1 MAFKF
6 ERLEVWQLAL
16 NYVDLIYDLSAM
28 LPHSEDYNLKSQIR
42 RAATSI
48 SLNIAEGSIGLTD
61 AEQRR
66 FLSIAIRSL
75 VETIACLH
83 LIHRRK
89 YLEDRVILRQAYSDG
104 ETLFKRLKAFQNALD
119 TSAIREDSLTYEF
132 DEPFPF

>member
-16 NYVDLIYDLSAM
+16 SYVDVIYDLSAK
-28 LPHSEDYNLKSQIR
+28 LPRNEEYNLKSQIR

-66 FLSIAIRSL
+66 FISIAIRSL

-89 YLEDRVILRQAYSDG
+89 YIEDPKILRQAYSDG
-104 ETLFKRLKAFQNALD
+104 EILFKRLKAFQNALD
-119 TSAIREDSLTYEF
+119 TTTLHEDSPIYESN
-132 DEPFPF
+132 EPPPF